1 MTLFVGDARLLRC
14 VFPGLRLRVYV
25 TMSAEPPK
33 FKMEVTEIFGGD
45 ALKRQVSEAIQI
57 RETRGQMNRQEEW
70 RQIQLPRLGLL

>member
-1 MTLFVGDARLLRC
+1 MGFATLKHHVDEKHAAE
-14 VFPGLRLRVYV
+14 
-25 TMSAEPPK
+25 AEPPK